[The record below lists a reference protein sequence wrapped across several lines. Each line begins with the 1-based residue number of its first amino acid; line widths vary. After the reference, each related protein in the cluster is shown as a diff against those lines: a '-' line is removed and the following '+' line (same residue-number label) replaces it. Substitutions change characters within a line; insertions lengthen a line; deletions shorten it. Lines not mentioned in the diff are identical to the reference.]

1 MKHSH
6 AMRLDPKTREEAR
19 RRLLTVKGHVDGIL
33 KMFEDESLY
42 CVDALKQLKAVGGA
56 LEKVGAVV
64 LRSHLKDHVVTA
76 HARGDEERI
85 VEELMELLKYT

>member
-1 MKHSH
+1 MKHDH
-6 AMRLDPKTREEAR
+6 AMSLDAETREGAR

-33 KMFEDESLY
+33 KMFEDETIY

-56 LEKVGAVV
+56 LEKVASVV

-76 HARGDEERI
+76 HCRGDEERI
-85 VEELMELLKYT
+85 VDELMELLKYT